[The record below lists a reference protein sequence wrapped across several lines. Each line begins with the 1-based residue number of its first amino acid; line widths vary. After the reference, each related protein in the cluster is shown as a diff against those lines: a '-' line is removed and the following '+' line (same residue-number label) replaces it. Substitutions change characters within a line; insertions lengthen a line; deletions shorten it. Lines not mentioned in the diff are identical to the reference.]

1 VRRRGATRGG
11 DHGLRLDN
19 VRCAYGGARVLHG
32 VSLGLAPG
40 EILGLLGRNA
50 AGKTTTLKAI
60 MGLVRPCEGSI
71 TLDGRDLTAL
81 RPHEIPRLGIAYVPQ
96 GRGLF
101 PFLTVEENLQMGL
114 LVRGRDAGTLAWVL
128 DLFPVLRE
136 RLRQRAGTLSGGE
149 QQMVA
154 TARALCASPRY
165 LLMDEPTEG
174 LMPAMVHTLVETLRA
189 LRARRV
195 GVLLVEQKIDV
206 ALAVAD
212 RVALMEHG
220 RIEHQATAAALAG
233 RADVLV
239 RYLGV
244 ARS

>member
-1 VRRRGATRGG
+1 V
-11 DHGLRLDN
+11 LDKLE
-19 VRCAYGGARVLHG
+19 CAYGEAVVLHG
-32 VSLGLAPG
+32 ISLRLAPG
-40 EILGLLGRNA
+40 EILCLVGRNG
-50 AGKTTTLKAI
+50 AGKTTTLKTI
-60 MGLVRPCEGSI
+60 MGLVRPRGGSI
-71 TLDGRDLTAL
+71 RLDGTELTAL
-81 RPHEIPRLGIAYVPQ
+81 RPHEIPRFGVAYVPQ

-101 PFLTVEENLQMGL
+101 PRLTIEENLRMGL
-114 LVRGRDAGTLAWVL
+114 LVRGSNAGTLAWVL
-128 DLFPVLRE
+128 DLFPVLQQ

-154 TARALCASPRY
+154 MARALCTNPRY

-174 LMPAMVHTLVETLRA
+174 LMPVMIQKLAETIRILRGRQVA
-189 LRARRV
+189 
-195 GVLLVEQKIDV
+195 VLFVEQKIDI

-220 RIEHQATAAALAG
+220 RIEHEATPAALADKG
-233 RADVLV
+233 DLLV